1 MASAEMEVLRDMQAF
16 IDFAIRNGLSF
27 ASVVANL
34 GHDVNGLARYGF
46 DLETANAD
54 HFKAKVAG
62 YSKID
67 ATAVG
72 EPEEPI
78 EST

>member
-1 MASAEMEVLRDMQAF
+1 MEVLRDMQAF

-27 ASVVANL
+27 PFVVANL

-46 DLETANAD
+46 DLETAGAD
-54 HFKAKVAG
+54 QFKPKVTG
-62 YSKID
+62 YSNID
-67 ATAVG
+67 AGAVG